1 MRAGGKY
8 IPACIFIVFHFN
20 LKNMKLLSAPLI
32 LLTFLLNGFT
42 SSAQCNWTQ
51 VYYESYEYTTV
62 IPYLLPG
69 TTYQNTPQ
77 TYAGCIRT
85 GSYGMYMNIVDG
97 YSGLLY
103 SQPFTDMC
111 IGQQYRFSFSTR
123 DAWTSTNNL
132 TIQVKDNNGTILVSQ
147 NVINGSTWNDIT
159 MASFTTTTSSV
170 VFEIITNAAG
180 TGGNDVGFDDLR
192 LFQCQPTPL
201 NFQVTECAAS
211 TNSLNLFSEITPN
224 ALSQNGVWT
233 GPSTLTNGYL
243 GTFTAGTNANGTYHY
258 TIDGAPGCA
267 DSIANIQ
274 VALIQTPDLD
284 PVQNVTACTYYVLP
298 AISGTNL
305 SGNQRYYTG
314 PNGTGNA
321 YLPGAAITTA
331 QTLYIYD
338 GAAGCSDQVSFT
350 ITFIPPPV
358 ITVSGNDT
366 ICAGGTAV
374 FTASSTSPNMTYVWT
389 PGNATGATLSVN
401 PTATTVYSVV
411 GTNAFGCTSNTVSTT
426 AVVRPAPVL
435 TLQVSEDTICTG
447 EQVQLMVTSSI
458 NGTTY
463 VWNDGTTQ
471 PVRIVSPASNS
482 VYSVVGTSPNGCTD
496 SKTASVLVIPQLE
509 ATISGAT
516 SFCEGSSTT
525 LSVTGNVPGMVFTW
539 TPAETTGQTLVVNQS
554 GVGWVYVEG
563 AYHGCPVGT
572 DSIFMTVSPNPVVAV
587 PDDFQ
592 VCPGEPVTATVSSN
606 VPNSSFVWTPGN
618 LSGATNTLHATT
630 STMYYVYAQ
639 NGSCVSEVDSFYID
653 ISQACF
659 LEVPNIFTPN
669 GDQVNDYFSLVSYSG
684 IASLQIDI
692 VNRWGNPVR
701 SFSKPDFQWD
711 GKDETGKEMAEGV
724 YFYRLTAVLGSGQE
738 LVKQGFIEVL
748 R

>member
-1 MRAGGKY
+1 
-8 IPACIFIVFHFN
+8 
-20 LKNMKLLSAPLI
+20 MKLLSASLI
-32 LLTFLLNGFT
+32 LLSVLFSGFRGF
-42 SSAQCNWTQ
+42 AQCNWTQ
-51 VYYESYEYTTV
+51 IYEESYEYTTV

-77 TYAGCIRT
+77 TYAGCIRS

-97 YSGLLY
+97 YLGLLY
-103 SQPFTDMC
+103 SQPFTNMC
-111 IGQQYRFSFSTR
+111 VGQQYRFSFSTR

-132 TIQVKDNNGTILVSQ
+132 TIQVKDNNGNVLVSQ

-159 MASFTTTTSSV
+159 MGAFTPTTNSV
-170 VFEIITNAAG
+170 VFEISTNVAG

-192 LFQCQPTPL
+192 LFQCQPVPF

-211 TNSLNLFSEITPN
+211 AGSLNLFSEITPN
-224 ALSQNGVWT
+224 ALSQSGVWT
-233 GPSTLTNGYL
+233 GPSVLSNGYL

-267 DSIANIQ
+267 DSVANIQ

-284 PVQNVTACTYYVLP
+284 PIPDVTACTYYVLP
-298 AISGTNL
+298 VISGTNL

-331 QTLYIYD
+331 QTLYVYD

-350 ITFIPPPV
+350 ITFIAPPV

-374 FTASSTSPNMTYVWT
+374 FTASSTSPNMTYAWT
-389 PGNATGATLSVN
+389 PGNSSGSTLSVN
-401 PTATTVYSVV
+401 PSSTTVYSVV
-411 GTNAFGCTSNTVSTT
+411 GINAFGCTSNTVSTT

-435 TLQVSEDTICTG
+435 TLQVSDDTICSG
-447 EQVQLMVTSSI
+447 EQVQLMVTSSV

-463 VWNDGTTQ
+463 VWNDGATQ
-471 PVRIVSPASNS
+471 PIRIVSPASSS
-482 VYSVVGTSPNGCTD
+482 VFSVTGTSPNGCTD
-496 SKTASVLVIPQLE
+496 AKTAPVSVIPVLD
-509 ATISGAT
+509 ATISGTA
-516 SFCEGSSTT
+516 SFCAGSSTT
-525 LSVTGNVPGMVFTW
+525 LSASGNMPGMTFTW
-539 TPAETTGQTLVVNQS
+539 TPLQVSGQTVLVNES
-554 GVGWVYVEG
+554 HAGWIYLEG

-572 DSIFMTVSPNPVVAV
+572 DSMLTVVLPNPVLTV
-587 PDDFQ
+587 PGDFQ
-592 VCPGEPVTATVSSN
+592 VCPGEPVVATVSSSQA
-606 VPNSSFVWTPGN
+606 NSTFVWMPGN
-618 LSGATNTLHATT
+618 LSGPVNTLHATT

-639 NGSCVSEVDSFYID
+639 NGSCISETDSFYID

-669 GDQVNDYFSLVSYSG
+669 GDEVNDYFSLVSYSG
-684 IASLQIDI
+684 ITSLQIDI

-724 YFYRLTAVLGSGQE
+724 YFYRLKAVLGSGE
-738 LVKQGFIEVL
+738 VFEKQGFIEVL